1 MVGSVSRTG
10 VWAFLGVLGARS
22 RTGCGGGG
30 VSMGAGAS
38 NRPPSTQ
45 RRMTFSALGSP
56 PLTPRAVPTFCAL
69 DSNVGGR

>member
-1 MVGSVSRTG
+1 MGSGSTTVVLG
-10 VWAFLGVLGARS
+10 FLGALGAGS
-22 RTGCGGGG
+22 RAGCGGGG

-38 NRPPSTQ
+38 NRPPPTQ